1 MSSKVQ
7 FIQFS
12 SINKNP
18 SFRTVGDIIQFNQ
31 SRGEKMKEP
40 GPAWLELGVAI
51 LLDES
56 TSCRFDKYKDPLM
69 SFAQKLWNMVNRAS
83 KDHRGGMYRKQ
94 LADIQ
99 NAGFS

>member
-1 MSSKVQ
+1 
-7 FIQFS
+7 
-12 SINKNP
+12 
-18 SFRTVGDIIQFNQ
+18 
-31 SRGEKMKEP
+31 MKEP

-83 KDHRGGMYRKQ
+83 KDHRGGMYRKR
-94 LADIQ
+94 LPDIQ
-99 NAGFS
+99 NAGFSLSVSFLRNIHLILNGKLL

>member
-1 MSSKVQ
+1 
-7 FIQFS
+7 
-12 SINKNP
+12 
-18 SFRTVGDIIQFNQ
+18 
-31 SRGEKMKEP
+31 MKEP

-83 KDHRGGMYRKQ
+83 KDNRGGMYRKQ

-99 NAGFS
+99 NSRLYLNRRLFIKS